1 MSATPL
7 RIGLIGYFGS
17 GNFGNDASL
26 AAMTEFLYRARP
38 DVRLT
43 CLCISPSGINHDEY
57 EAVVP
62 MVPPAGRTLWYR
74 LLNGLL
80 LKVPRFVEVARYA
93 TKHVRQLDVLMVP
106 GTGLLQDYWA
116 KPSQLPIT
124 LYIWCLSA
132 RLLGKRLA
140 FVSVGA
146 GPSRNP
152 LGRWLLHSSAKLA
165 EYRSYRDEE
174 SRNYMVAQ
182 GVGSKSD
189 LVYADIVLSR
199 SRSPIEIRPGNDSRP
214 LVVGLGLMTH
224 FGWWGNEEGVY
235 DAYIEKLCRFCIRLL
250 NDGYHVRITIGEL
263 IDRVAVDDLL
273 RGVEREKPDAI
284 GKQIIAEHSY
294 SQRDLDRQMR
304 LVDVA
309 VAIRFHNVICALKL
323 GKPSICI
330 GYTEKT
336 DKILAEVGMGEF
348 SLRLEQLDVD
358 FLYERLQE
366 VIANRGAYE
375 EKIRQALVLI
385 QRRLDDQEA
394 VIIHRFLGGDRSV
407 QQPEEGNE
415 HAIEYR
421 AGPNSSRI

>member
-26 AAMTEFLYRARP
+26 AAMTEFLYRASP
-38 DVRLT
+38 DVKLT

-57 EAVVP
+57 ADVVT
-62 MVPPAGRTLWYR
+62 MVPTPSRR
-74 LLNGLL
+74 LGSRVLNKVL
-80 LKVPRFVEVARYA
+80 LKLPRFVEVVRYA
-93 TKHVRQLDVLMVP
+93 TKHVRKLDMLIVP

-124 LYIWCLSA
+124 LYIWCLAA
-132 RLLGKRLA
+132 RLLGKRIG

-182 GVGSKSD
+182 GVGTKAD

-199 SRSPIEIRPGNDSRP
+199 GETPIETKPQDDPRP

-224 FGWWGNEEGVY
+224 FGWWGEDDGVY
-235 DAYIEKLCRFCIRLL
+235 STYIEKLRQFCIRLL

-263 IDRVAVDDLL
+263 MDRVSVDDLL
-273 RGVEREKPDAI
+273 RGIEKVMPGAI
-284 GKQIIAEHSY
+284 GKQIIAEHAC

-309 VAIRFHNVICALKL
+309 VVIRFHNVICALKL
-323 GKPSICI
+323 GKPVICI
-330 GYTEKT
+330 GYTEKS
-336 DKILAEVGMGEF
+336 DKILAEVGMGKF
-348 SLRLEQLDVD
+348 SLRLEQLDVE
-358 FLYERLQE
+358 FLYQQFQE
-366 VIANRGAYE
+366 VVANRAAYE
-375 EKIRQALVLI
+375 EKIRQALVVI

-394 VIIHRFLGGDRSV
+394 VIIRQFLGGDRSV
-407 QQPEEGNE
+407 QRPYESSQ
-415 HAIEYR
+415 HAIGYR
-421 AGPNSSRI
+421 AGSA